1 MHHKRNNKES
11 KTYVQGLRSFG
22 NTLPR
27 GVRGILKKNGYNYS
41 EIISKWNMLVGKD
54 ISSCSYPK
62 SIKMT
67 KGDTNG
73 TLLLAVKRGDEI
85 TVEYS
90 KKKIINAINSYFG
103 YRLINEIR
111 LQGSNS
117 ENKKIKSKNVLGEF
131 TKNFEKKISEIKNKD
146 IRNSLSQFLDVIK
159 ND

>member
-1 MHHKRNNKES
+1 MHYKQNNKGS

-27 GVRGILKKNGYNYS
+27 GVKGILKRNGYNYS

-62 SIKMT
+62 SIKMI
-67 KGDTNG
+67 KGNANA

-90 KKKIINAINSYFG
+90 KKEIINKINSYFG
-103 YRLINEIR
+103 YQLINEIR
-111 LQGSNS
+111 LQTFNS
-117 ENKKIKSKNVLGEF
+117 EIKKKESRHTLGKF
-131 TKNFEKKISEIKNKD
+131 TKNFEKKVNEIKSKN
-146 IRNSLSQFLDVIK
+146 IRNSLSQLLDVIK